1 MKNQIKFNFNSK
13 MTSFTP
19 TSLTPTSF
27 TPTSLTLVVKKIN
40 YFPRVDAINIKL
52 SVSTMK
58 ELITSGFL
66 QKINNIDELKEEF
79 SELVFSPGD
88 QFNFLS
94 TTDKMLISIEIDY
107 MIPSSYTKQYFF
119 YFFELLETL
128 FQKDKE
134 EIESNPRKFANTYIG
149 LGPTEKAI
157 MKANGIPLTMLDRY
171 KFKIQQYTTELEKI
185 KTSFESESISES
197 ENENIINKY
206 NELLDDLEGVYEFNI
221 LLGSFDRIPTVT
233 WPRFG
238 KESKK
243 RLLEEITKMR

>member
-66 QKINNIDELKEEF
+66 QKINDIDELKEEF

-107 MIPSSYTKQYFF
+107 MIPSSYTKQ
-119 YFFELLETL
+119 
-128 FQKDKE
+128 
-134 EIESNPRKFANTYIG
+134 
-149 LGPTEKAI
+149 
-157 MKANGIPLTMLDRY
+157 
-171 KFKIQQYTTELEKI
+171 
-185 KTSFESESISES
+185 
-197 ENENIINKY
+197 
-206 NELLDDLEGVYEFNI
+206 
-221 LLGSFDRIPTVT
+221 
-233 WPRFG
+233 
-238 KESKK
+238 
-243 RLLEEITKMR
+243 